1 MRNRGF
7 TLIELMVVIA
17 IIGIILS
24 IALPAFKK
32 WDKSMQSTVV
42 DTSQTGQYVSTP
54 TPASATETT
63 LKCDGG
69 FLTKNGS
76 VVTENG
82 NAVRC

>member
-7 TLIELMVVIA
+7 TIIELMIVIA

-32 WDKSMQSTVV
+32 WGESMQSTVV
-42 DTSQTGQYVSTP
+42 DTPQTVEYVSTP
-54 TPASATETT
+54 TPASATETA

-69 FLTKNGS
+69 FLTKAGS